1 MDGEHIL
8 REANDGEAEPSIK
21 TGIAA
26 PMKEFSNPLF
36 CAPKAGALPGCAT
49 PRLTQSILQ
58 QLTHLCK
65 GFRPMADPV
74 LLFA

>member
-1 MDGEHIL
+1 MELLSPVTPNKFYTCSADLTACFIWSGREDLNL
-8 REANDGEAEPSIK
+8 RHP
-21 TGIAA
+21 
-26 PMKEFSNPLF
+26 
-36 CAPKAGALPGCAT
+36 APKAGALPGCAT